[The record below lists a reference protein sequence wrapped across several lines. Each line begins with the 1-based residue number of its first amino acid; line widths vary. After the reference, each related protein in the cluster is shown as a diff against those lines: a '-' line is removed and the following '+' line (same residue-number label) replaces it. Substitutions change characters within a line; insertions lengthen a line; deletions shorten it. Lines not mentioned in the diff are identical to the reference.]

1 LTMITLNAKGLIS
14 LSVFLIEMPCHH
26 SKSFLLY
33 SESGI
38 IQFTFISEASFLRD
52 LKPFKE
58 SLIEILMFPV
68 AILRLIEYVSA
79 VKLR

>member
-1 LTMITLNAKGLIS
+1 
-14 LSVFLIEMPCHH
+14 VQ
-26 SKSFLLY
+26 
-33 SESGI
+33 SGI

-68 AILRLIEYVSA
+68 AIFRLIEYVSA
-79 VKLR
+79 VKLRERLPYVLKKLPFKQIFRYLYKILIP